1 MKAANNSL
9 LHCDEHKK
17 NNTENLFMEIGLI
30 IEILGLPGTIISL
43 WIFCCCMKSW
53 KPHTLFLFNL
63 VLADFLV
70 LINVPFRID
79 TYLRDRWVFGWVWC
93 RISLFMLTVNRSA
106 SIGFMTAVALDRYF
120 KVVHPHHCIS
130 QITSVQAGWLAGL
143 IWAAVVVRGI
153 PLLTAKLLHEE
164 SGKCRSFNSYEED
177 PVPITLHYIAF
188 VAEFLLPWFL
198 LLFCSAKIVC
208 WLRHWRLGRQL
219 RGRKAIRAVM
229 VIILVFTLCFMPSV
243 ITGLAAIYIKKIHP
257 HDCKSYTKV
266 TQAFMICIVFTYL
279 NSALDPI
286 VYTFSSSMFRDALKT
301 SICFKKIF
309 RPVSTR
315 VSNS

>member
-1 MKAANNSL
+1 MMAANNSS
-9 LHCDEHKK
+9 LHCNKHM
-17 NNTENLFMEIGLI
+17 NSTENLFMEIGLI

-79 TYLRDRWVFGWVWC
+79 TYLRGEWVFGWVWC

-153 PLLTAKLLHEE
+153 PLLTANLLHKE

-266 TQAFMICIVFTYL
+266 AQAFMICIVFTYL

-315 VSNS
+315 VPNS